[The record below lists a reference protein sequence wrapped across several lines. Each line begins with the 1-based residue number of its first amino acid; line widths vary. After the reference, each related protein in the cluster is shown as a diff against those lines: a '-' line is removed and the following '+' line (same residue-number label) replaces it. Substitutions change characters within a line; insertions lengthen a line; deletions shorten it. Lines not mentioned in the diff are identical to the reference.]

1 MSNITF
7 PLAKAASIEWI
18 TFSDGTETCKIKH
31 GVANGWAVPFEFDNL
46 SVVQANIEDGT
57 RDLIRIGLVKDA
69 LERLGVKDVNLTL
82 GYFPQ
87 ARADRVFEVGNPLPI
102 KVFADILNSFGFS
115 RVSIYDPHSDVS
127 SALINNV
134 DIVSQTDMLRNQL
147 SIIKRYLP
155 EFALCAPDL
164 GATKKIFDSVQA
176 FGHTDYIQ
184 AVKIR
189 DVKTGNIVK
198 CDLTVDK
205 VEGNILIVDDI
216 CDGAASFKFL
226 AQKLKEKGAFKV
238 GLYVTHGIF
247 SKGLE
252 VLDGYVDYI
261 FCPNIVGN
269 YVNQEDIWRFNGS

>member
-7 PLAKAASIEWI
+7 VDESATIKWI
-18 TFSDGTETCKIKH
+18 TFSDGTETCKVTPVKIQGSH
-31 GVANGWAVPFEFDNL
+31 GYGYK
-46 SVVQANIEDGT
+46 SVGNHIQVDIENGT

-69 LERLGVKDVNLTL
+69 LTRLGISDVKLTL

-87 ARADRVFEVGNPLPI
+87 ARADRMFEEGNPLPV

-115 RVSIYDPHSDVS
+115 KVYIFDPHSDVT

-134 DIVSQTDMLRNQL
+134 DIIPQTTMLKNQL
-147 SIIKRYLP
+147 QIINHYMDS
-155 EFALCAPDL
+155 FTLCAPDL
-164 GATKKIFDSVQA
+164 GATKKIFDSVQTL
-176 FGHTDYIQ
+176 GHTDYIQ

-205 VEGNILIVDDI
+205 VKGNILIVDDI

-226 AQKLKEKGAFKV
+226 AQKLKEKGADKV

-252 VLDGYVDYI
+252 VLEGDIDFI
-261 FCPNIVGN
+261 FCPNLVGS
-269 YVNQEDIWRFNGS
+269 YVNQENIWRFNGD